1 MPLQGGVSIERMCQL
16 AGVSRAG
23 LYRWLQEP
31 TPIEEEMELRSVIH
45 LGAVLCDTGEL
56 RAEDIVFNPVSPDA
70 PFLGEEKPLKYPV
83 MFRAADV
90 VVVNKVDLLPHL
102 DFDLYLFLSNLNA
115 VNPTAEV
122 ILASARTGQGVS
134 EWCTWLAGQCS
145 LVAGESTA

>member
-1 MPLQGGVSIERMCQL
+1 MVQSGMARLPLPGLDLLIIENVGNLVCPAEFKVGEQAKAM
-16 AGVSRAG
+16 VF
-23 LYRWLQEP
+23 
-31 TPIEEEMELRSVIH
+31 
-45 LGAVLCDTGEL
+45 AVTE
-56 RAEDIVFNPVSPDA
+56 
-70 PFLGEEKPLKYPV
+70 GEEKPLKYPV
-83 MFRAADV
+83 MFRAVDV

-102 DFDLYLFLSNLNA
+102 DFELDLFLANLNA